1 MKENIIIDR
10 TFEFSLKIIEVYK
23 YLTSEKREYV
33 MSKQLLRS
41 GTSIGANC
49 NEAEAAVTLKDF
61 CNKMAIASKEA
72 YETLYWLKLLDKSNY
87 YQNPELTE
95 QCEDI
100 IRIITS
106 IVKTTREKLQK

>member
-1 MKENIIIDR
+1 
-10 TFEFSLKIIEVYK
+10 
-23 YLTSEKREYV
+23 

-49 NEAEAAVTLKDF
+49 NEAVAAVTTKDF
-61 CNKMAIASKEA
+61 CNKMGIASKEA
-72 YETLYWLKLLDKSNY
+72 QETLFWLKLLDKSNY
-87 YQNPELTE
+87 CQNSAFTE
-95 QCEDI
+95 QCEEI

>member
-1 MKENIIIDR
+1 MKSNIILDK
-10 TFEFSLKIIEVYK
+10 TFAFSLRIIDAYK
-23 YLTSEKREYV
+23 YLCSNKRELI

-49 NEAEAAVTLKDF
+49 NEAVAAVTTKDF

-72 YETLYWLKLLDKSNY
+72 YETRYWLQLLEKSEY
-87 YQNPELTE
+87 YQDDELLE
-95 QCEDI
+95 KCDEI

-106 IVKTTREKLQK
+106 IVKTTREKMAK